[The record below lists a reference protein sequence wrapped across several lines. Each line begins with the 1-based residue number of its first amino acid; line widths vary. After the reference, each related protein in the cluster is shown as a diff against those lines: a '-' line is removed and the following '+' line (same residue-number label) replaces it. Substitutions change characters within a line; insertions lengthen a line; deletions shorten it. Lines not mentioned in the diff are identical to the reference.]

1 MAAQEITTKGG
12 AKLVMSHAAF
22 EDGLKLTK
30 AVNRVMLDQK
40 LFGGPAL
47 ETTLRLFGDA
57 EVYGLFMVCA
67 QKATYD
73 GRKIN
78 SELFTNTTEQGDKAS
93 QDLLEVFDAVVHFNT
108 SRFFPAASSASRNP
122 PPAA

>member
-1 MAAQEITTKGG
+1 MASEEITTKGG

-22 EDGLKLTK
+22 EDGLRLTK

-40 LFGGPAL
+40 LFGGAPF
-47 ETTLRLFGDA
+47 ETTLRLLGDG
-57 EVYGLFMVCA
+57 EVYSLFVLCA

-73 GRKIN
+73 GRKVN
-78 SELFTNTTEQGDKAS
+78 AELFNNTDQGDKAS
-93 QDLLEVFDAVVHFNT
+93 QDLIEVFDAVVHFNT
-108 SRFFPAASSASRNP
+108 KRFFPTASSASSAP